1 MPIDMSTE
9 ENKEPRNFMH
19 HRVQFQFAD
28 KICLCP
34 KMMGLGNITN
44 QIKVGK
50 TETLLF
56 PQTVPMHPPKHVQ
69 TSHTITGIHPNSGF
83 GC

>member
-1 MPIDMSTE
+1 MSTE
-9 ENKEPRNFMH
+9 GNKEPRNFMH
-19 HRVQFQFAD
+19 HRFQFAD

-34 KMMGLGNITN
+34 KMMRPGNITN

-56 PQTVPMHPPKHVQ
+56 PQTVPMHPPEHEQ
-69 TSHTITGIHPNSGF
+69 TSHTITGIHPDTGF